1 MTKIYVYIYLYIFL
15 AALNIQRGRDHS
27 IASYNDARVEC
38 GMNPLPDTFEGNVES
53 SGFPIMKS
61 THSNNTFDDNDN
73 AEGSGFPI
81 MNSTHSN
88 NTFDD
93 NDNAESSGFPI
104 MNSTH
109 SNNTFHDGN
118 LAPSELPKAHWDQF
132 KNLYESPKDIE
143 LFSAG
148 MSEIPVTGGI
158 VGPTFACIIA
168 RQFNR
173 LKYSDR

>member
-38 GMNPLPDTFEGNVES
+38 GMNPLPDTFEDNVEP
-53 SGFPIMKS
+53 SGFPIMK
-61 THSNNTFDDNDN
+61 
-73 AEGSGFPI
+73 
-81 MNSTHSN
+81 STHSN

>member
-88 NTFDD
+88 NTF
-93 NDNAESSGFPI
+93 
-104 MNSTH
+104 
-109 SNNTFHDGN
+109 HDGN